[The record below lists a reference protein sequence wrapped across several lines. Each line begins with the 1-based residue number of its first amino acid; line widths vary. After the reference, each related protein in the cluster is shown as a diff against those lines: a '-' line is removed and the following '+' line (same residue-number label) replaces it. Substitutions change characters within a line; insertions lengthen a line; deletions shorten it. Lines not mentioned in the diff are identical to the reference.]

1 MKFHFLRHSLHM
13 YINQIAH
20 LRKTQLAIKTSAFT
34 PSSLYTHFTHPIPSH
49 QPTIPI
55 TTHPNLQHPTTHPLL
70 LPFLLT
76 HTSPP
81 IPHLPSLFPPNTEAI
96 ATTTA
101 VSSNT
106 PIALLAPTPSLTH
119 IHHAHP
125 LLRTLLCLSAPS
137 AEKIMAIASCIAC
150 TSTPFTSRQHHH
162 STPRDAPHI
171 NEVHMSRFGEVR
183 SESE

>member
-1 MKFHFLRHSLHM
+1 M
-13 YINQIAH
+13 YISEIAH

-34 PSSLYTHFTHPIPSH
+34 PSSLCTHFTHPTPSPH
-49 QPTIPI
+49 STIPI
-55 TTHPNLQHPTTHPLL
+55 TTHPKLQHPTTHPLL

-76 HTSPP
+76 HTIPP
-81 IPHLPSLFPPNTEAI
+81 IPHLPSLFPPIREGI

-119 IHHAHP
+119 IHHAHR
-125 LLRTLLCLSAPS
+125 LLRTLLCLSAPRM
-137 AEKIMAIASCIAC
+137 EKIMAIASCIAC

-171 NEVHMSRFGEVR
+171 NEVHMSRFGEVW